1 MSTDIRSQLTDL
13 YLSVKVRKSE
23 EINDINEDIIDKE
36 RENMKKLPLTDI
48 INYIKNS
55 IDTLIELKAI
65 EKYEQKLEKDEENK
79 NYINQEDPN
88 DLNGLKLYEGMLIA
102 AEKNIRS
109 HIRVSF
115 YYNKFMIQNEQEL
128 KLIIDELEAKIDEI
142 NNGRYN
148 KKLND
153 IINNKNNESCDNK
166 YKDLFIRP
174 NNTGLMNHLKKENER
189 LRKLIISYELK
200 NKKNIYKLDNN
211 KNNFNNFAISK
222 FNFKIIQRVKEPKEK
237 KDINRNSIKEY
248 KYDPLNKSIES
259 KKKLRNISKMKKPK
273 IEKIKDINLFD
284 NDYTYMKGKEDLYK
298 KYNNTQIY
306 NNNTLKQRNNLSQRN
321 RKLLVP
327 SNHDSINSNTM
338 RVKNVIINKSINN
351 YILKPVQNLSQNRSH
366 SKIIKKRKIYDNSF
380 INNTYMKTI
389 DERKNLIPSIDKNNL
404 FNSTNP
410 KLFRTLY
417 IQRNKKKENLKK
429 TFYQK
434 PIINKITIY
443 NNINNDNCLQKNVQL
458 SEKIVKKHL
467 HSRYDNNN
475 NNLPFRIQ

>member
-174 NNTGLMNHLKKENER
+174 NNTGLMNHLKKENEK

-200 NKKNIYKLDNN
+200 LKKNKYKLTTDKINDLV
-211 KNNFNNFAISK
+211 ISK
-222 FNFKIIQRVKEPKEK
+222 FNFNIIKNSKEIKEK
-237 KDINRNSIKEY
+237 KALNKIISKDY
-248 KYDPLNKSIES
+248 KYNYPNKIIKTAKKSNNITRN
-259 KKKLRNISKMKKPK
+259 KKKEIRKL
-273 IEKIKDINLFD
+273 KDINLFD
-284 NDYTYMKGKEDLYK
+284 NDLSYMKTKEDLFK
-298 KYNNTQIY
+298 KYINTQAYIKNNISKERNNSLMQRNRRLININ
-306 NNNTLKQRNNLSQRN
+306 NNNT
-321 RKLLVP
+321 
-327 SNHDSINSNTM
+327 INTSTM

-351 YILKPVQNLSQNRSH
+351 YIIKPIKNNVSSNRSH
-366 SKIIKKRKIYDNSF
+366 SKIIKKRQIYNNSF
-380 INNTYMKTI
+380 INNTITKPI
-389 DERKNLIPSIDKNNL
+389 DNRKISNSSLEIRNILKNFNSKQKNN
-404 FNSTNP
+404 
-410 KLFRTLY
+410 KY
-417 IQRNKKKENLKK
+417 IKKNKKKENAKEIY
-429 TFYQK
+429 YQK
-434 PIINKITIY
+434 PIINKITMH
-443 NNINNDNCLQKNVQL
+443 NNINNN
-458 SEKIVKKHL
+458 
-467 HSRYDNNN
+467 RFNNN
-475 NNLPFRIQ
+475 NYNYIKEKMMIKQDLFKY

>member
-115 YYNKFMIQNEQEL
+115 YYNKFIIQNEQEL

-148 KKLND
+148 KNLND

-237 KDINRNSIKEY
+237 KEKKDGCIRILTYDMTQEKKRIELIGKLDGHEGEIFCLIELLDGRIASGSSDWSIKIW
-248 KYDPLNKSIES
+248 D
-259 KKKLRNISKMKKPK
+259 
-273 IEKIKDINLFD
+273 
-284 NDYTYMKGKEDLYK
+284 
-298 KYNNTQIY
+298 
-306 NNNTLKQRNNLSQRN
+306 
-321 RKLLVP
+321 
-327 SNHDSINSNTM
+327 
-338 RVKNVIINKSINN
+338 VKNKICVQTLIGPNAILSLTQMNDGRLII
-351 YILKPVQNLSQNRSH
+351 
-366 SKIIKKRKIYDNSF
+366 
-380 INNTYMKTI
+380 
-389 DERKNLIPSIDKNNL
+389 
-404 FNSTNP
+404 
-410 KLFRTLY
+410 
-417 IQRNKKKENLKK
+417 
-429 TFYQK
+429 
-434 PIINKITIY
+434 
-443 NNINNDNCLQKNVQL
+443 
-458 SEKIVKKHL
+458 
-467 HSRYDNNN
+467 
-475 NNLPFRIQ
+475 

>member
-153 IINNKNNESCDNK
+153 IINNKNN
-166 YKDLFIRP
+166 
-174 NNTGLMNHLKKENER
+174 
-189 LRKLIISYELK
+189 
-200 NKKNIYKLDNN
+200 
-211 KNNFNNFAISK
+211 
-222 FNFKIIQRVKEPKEK
+222 
-237 KDINRNSIKEY
+237 
-248 KYDPLNKSIES
+248 
-259 KKKLRNISKMKKPK
+259 
-273 IEKIKDINLFD
+273 
-284 NDYTYMKGKEDLYK
+284 
-298 KYNNTQIY
+298 
-306 NNNTLKQRNNLSQRN
+306 
-321 RKLLVP
+321 
-327 SNHDSINSNTM
+327 
-338 RVKNVIINKSINN
+338 
-351 YILKPVQNLSQNRSH
+351 
-366 SKIIKKRKIYDNSF
+366 
-380 INNTYMKTI
+380 
-389 DERKNLIPSIDKNNL
+389 
-404 FNSTNP
+404 
-410 KLFRTLY
+410 
-417 IQRNKKKENLKK
+417 
-429 TFYQK
+429 
-434 PIINKITIY
+434 
-443 NNINNDNCLQKNVQL
+443 
-458 SEKIVKKHL
+458 
-467 HSRYDNNN
+467 
-475 NNLPFRIQ
+475 